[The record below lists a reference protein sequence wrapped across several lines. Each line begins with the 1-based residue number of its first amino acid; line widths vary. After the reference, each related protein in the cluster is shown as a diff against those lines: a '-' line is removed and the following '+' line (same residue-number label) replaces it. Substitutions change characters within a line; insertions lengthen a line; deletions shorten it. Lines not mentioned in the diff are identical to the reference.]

1 MAAAPREGIVWF
13 LKESLKSPGYD
24 GSKSEDFYSWM
35 LLEVVYNATEDEAYM
50 LPPPLR
56 YPNHPRTGPQ
66 IFQGGLASTG
76 YGRYEFMT
84 AMYGPSAEDIKRTY
98 RLKCNISRGQLWR
111 QTGSAAVCY
120 VAVPRPTKEERFFW
134 IDLTY
139 PIRAIYI
146 PCAFTAH
153 PRHKGHAIF
162 SRLDVRGQK
171 GMPKSYVLKNH
182 RWNTISQAK
191 KAINEWNNVGN
202 HNWAWGNKMN
212 QLVAVNNKLWDLA
225 NEAGDEGPFIQEPGL
240 TPGYVKPDGKAPSP
254 AYAKVSYAK
263 DAVADDT
270 TGLGMRPQW
279 TLRIDVFNLAC
290 QLLVPYENRTE
301 EWKDIYAA
309 FALFDRGCVH
319 ESKVIAD
326 IDMAQSIDWAVA
338 QGREAGVKI
347 QYVTEEPDEKFI
359 KDLFVGF
366 VAVGL
371 GFIPVVGPLVAF
383 GFTVTYELL
392 ENSEKFTKAAGV
404 GGKAPAFTQACVDSR
419 EGLKPMFKA
428 GVKAIFKGHLQAAP
442 QKSIQVDTGE
452 EKVEDGDEEGTP
464 HLVIKA
470 GEAEVFR
477 ARGNFVA

>member
-1 MAAAPREGIVWF
+1 MAAAPREGTVWF

-24 GSKSEDFYSWM
+24 GSKPEDFYSWM

-50 LPPPLR
+50 LPPPLK
-56 YPNHPRTGPQ
+56 YGGHPRTGQ
-66 IFQGGLASTG
+66 QVFAGGLASTG
-76 YGRYEFMT
+76 YGRYEYMT

-120 VAVPRPTKEERFFW
+120 VAVPRPTTQERFFW

-146 PCAFTAH
+146 PCAFNAH

-162 SRLDVRGQK
+162 SRVDVRGQK
-171 GMPKSYVLKNH
+171 GIPKSYVLKNY
-182 RWNTISQAK
+182 RWNSISQVN
-191 KAINEWNNVGN
+191 KAIENWNKVRN
-202 HNWAWGNKMN
+202 HNWAWGKQMN
-212 QLVAVNNKLWDLA
+212 QLVAMNNRLWDLA
-225 NEAGDEGPFIQEPGL
+225 KEAGNEGPPIPEPGL
-240 TPGYVKPDGKAPSP
+240 TPGFVKADGKAPSQVF
-254 AYAKVSYAK
+254 AKVSYAK
-263 DAVADDT
+263 DTVADDT

-279 TLRIDVFNLAC
+279 TLRIDGFKLAC
-290 QLLVPYENRTE
+290 QLLVPEDNRTE
-301 EWKDIYAA
+301 EWQDIYAC
-309 FALFDRGCVH
+309 FALFDRRCVH

-326 IDMAQSIDWAVA
+326 IDMAQSIDWAAA
-338 QGREAGVKI
+338 QGKEAGLKI
-347 QYVTEEPDEKFI
+347 QYVKEEPEDKFI

-371 GFIPVVGPLVAF
+371 GFIPVIGPLVAF

-392 ENSEKFTKAAGV
+392 EDSEKFTKAAGI
-404 GGKAPAFTQACVDSR
+404 GGKGPAFTQACVDSR

-452 EKVEDGDEEGTP
+452 EKIENGDEEDKF
-464 HLVIKA
+464 HLFIEA